1 MSFIDSTIDWAGNKI
16 NQTDT
21 VQALR
26 TKAREWAA
34 SVVKLKNTPV
44 APALQKDKDALLSRA
59 KTIKSMVEKIFGVMP
74 EFAQLGVL
82 PAVVP
87 VVAVA
92 AAATAIANWYFS
104 YNTLVQNNAQYSR
117 MVADGVA
124 PAQAAAITSQLTQS
138 TSITGNLAKIVPW
151 LVIGGVAY
159 FLLVKK
165 RL

>member
-44 APALQKDKDALLSRA
+44 APALQKDKEVLLSRA
-59 KTIKSMVEKIFGVMP
+59 KTIKSMVEKVFGVMP
-74 EFAQLGVL
+74 EFSQLGVL
-82 PAVVP
+82 PAAVP

-92 AAATAIANWYFS
+92 AAAAAIANWYFS
-104 YNTLVQNNAQYSR
+104 YNTLLQNNSQYSK
-117 MVADGVA
+117 MVADGVN
-124 PAQAAAITSQLTQS
+124 PTQAATLTSQLTQS
-138 TSITGNLAKIVPW
+138 TSFTGNLAKIVPW
-151 LVIGGVAY
+151 LVVGGIAY
-159 FLLVKK
+159 FFLIK
-165 RL
+165 RRG